1 MLSRFLSER
10 KHTMGTRGPQ
20 KGQGGRRPKP
30 IASHLA
36 EGTYDPSTHDDR
48 QDVIGEGQAEDLL
61 GLDKFGPYGAN
72 LFDQLAEP
80 LGKYGYASSLD
91 STNLS
96 ALCYWWNEFAT
107 LANSDRPTGY
117 QAERAWQISKR
128 DAFTQFSRIAAQFGL
143 SPTARAGMY
152 NTTVTEDH
160 NPFEEYIK
168 RSRALM

>member
-1 MLSRFLSER
+1 MPRLR
-10 KHTMGTRGPQ
+10 
-20 KGQGGRRPKP
+20 
-30 IASHLA
+30 
-36 EGTYDPSTHDDR
+36 
-48 QDVIGEGQAEDLL
+48 L

-107 LANSDRPTGY
+107 LANSERPTGY

-128 DAFTQFSRIAAQFGL
+128 DAFTQFSRISAQFGL

-152 NTTVTEDH
+152 NTTVAEDH

-168 RSRALM
+168 RSQELM

>member
-1 MLSRFLSER
+1 
-10 KHTMGTRGPQ
+10 MGTRGPQ

-48 QDVIGEGQAEDLL
+48 QDVIGEGQAKDLL

-117 QAERAWQISKR
+117 QAQRAWQISKR
-128 DAFTQFSRIAAQFGL
+128 DAFTQFSRIATQFGL

-152 NTTVTEDH
+152 NTTVAEDH

-168 RSRALM
+168 RSQELT